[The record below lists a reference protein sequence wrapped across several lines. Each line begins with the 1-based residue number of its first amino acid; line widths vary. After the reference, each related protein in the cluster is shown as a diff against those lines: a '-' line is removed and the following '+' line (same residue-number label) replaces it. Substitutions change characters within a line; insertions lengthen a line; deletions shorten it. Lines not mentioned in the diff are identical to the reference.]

1 MGKKSSVQDEQGQ
14 GYQKDLQDIYDHSP
28 LRKISDG
35 DRLVIFSDLH
45 MGNGGRNDDFRH
57 NGELFASVLGK
68 YYARQGYHLVLN
80 GDVEDLQ
87 RFSMRSIVHRWEE
100 VYLAFGAIADRGGL
114 TRIVGNH
121 DLELLEGGPSVTGL
135 GVFGRE
141 HWPETF
147 MEPVFQGLRL
157 AHRCGTIFIFH
168 GHQTNRWYQK
178 HNNIARLLL
187 RYLANPLHVSTPP
200 VADDSRRRFLV
211 ERRAYRFAT
220 ERNILVFIGHTHRPL
235 FESMGKTDS
244 VLFEIEAL
252 CRAYPES
259 DNQRAIED
267 RIAQLKEDLLAIQEV
282 ETRDHS
288 HVSLYEERL
297 LVPCMFNSG
306 NVLGKQGMTCL
317 EIEGG
322 DLRLVYWADT
332 TKKQRYQRYRE
343 YSPEPLE
350 GTPFQRVPIK
360 QDSLAYI
367 FSRVHLLS

>member
-1 MGKKSSVQDEQGQ
+1 MATDSSSQRDQGQ
-14 GYQKDLQDIYDHSP
+14 GHQKDLQEIYDHSP

-35 DRLVIFSDLH
+35 DRLVVFSDLH

-57 NGELFASVLGK
+57 NGELFSTVLK
-68 YYARQGYHLVLN
+68 DYYAARGHHLILN

-87 RFSMRSIVHRWEE
+87 RFSMRSIVNRWKD
-100 VYLAFGAIADRGGL
+100 VYLAFRAVADRGGL

-121 DLELLEGGPSVTGL
+121 DLELLEGGPAVTGL
-135 GVFGRE
+135 GVLGRE
-141 HWPETF
+141 NWPETF
-147 MEPVFQGLRL
+147 MEPIFQGVRL
-157 AHRCGTIFIFH
+157 AHACGTIFIFH

-211 ERRAYRFAT
+211 ERRAYRFAA

-259 DNQRAIED
+259 PDQSAIED
-267 RIAQLKEDLLAIQEV
+267 RIDQLKEDLLNIQEV
-282 ETRDHS
+282 EKRDAS
-288 HVSLYEERL
+288 HASLYEERL

-322 DLRLVYWADT
+322 NLRLVYWADT
-332 TKKQRYQRYRE
+332 TRKQRYQRYRE
-343 YSPEPLE
+343 YPPEPLK
-350 GTPFQRVPIK
+350 GTPFQRIPIK

-367 FSRVHLLS
+367 FSRVRLLS